1 MIVWL
6 TPSSDFEIA
15 NTKVLVPA
23 ELTNG
28 YFSVLAFL
36 DLLICIVYYNTHS
49 LKLFAILDSSVPEY
63 CHILLINFILLST
76 TLHWYASLLS
86 FIPFLYAFHSYSLP
100 FLFNS
105 LLPGCFLP
113 PNAGYQLNVEYSLRD
128 KKNRSWLHKI
138 AQMNL
143 KNIILKGRSQK
154 YKRLN
159 TICFPLHEVHER
171 SEYMLLEIRTVFA
184 CWGPGDWLEWF
195 LANFLGLMDMFYI
208 FTGVFVPF
216 FKIYWTV
223 YLRSGHIIVCDIR
236 LVQKLFFGGF
246 CIVEVCLL
254 ILEYILK

>member
-1 MIVWL
+1 MFDLHLHLTLKLL
-6 TPSSDFEIA
+6 TPRF
-15 NTKVLVPA
+15 LVPA
-23 ELTNG
+23 ELTHG

-128 KKNRSWLHKI
+128 KKNRS
-138 AQMNL
+138 
-143 KNIILKGRSQK
+143 
-154 YKRLN
+154 
-159 TICFPLHEVHER
+159 
-171 SEYMLLEIRTVFA
+171 
-184 CWGPGDWLEWF
+184 
-195 LANFLGLMDMFYI
+195 
-208 FTGVFVPF
+208 
-216 FKIYWTV
+216 
-223 YLRSGHIIVCDIR
+223 
-236 LVQKLFFGGF
+236 
-246 CIVEVCLL
+246 
-254 ILEYILK
+254 